1 MEPPFLPGIK
11 CRRTWSVDVS
21 GKMQCRQAMCSMS
34 DHAPTQYPLNRETTS
49 IDNVWVLSRDLMA
62 GKACNQSPKCCKR
75 MRQCCQK
82 VFGGLDG
89 HSNVELLWIAG

>member
-1 MEPPFLPGIK
+1 MDPPFLPGIK

-21 GKMQCRQAMCSMS
+21 GKMQCKQATYSML

-62 GKACNQSPKCCKR
+62 GKACNQSPNAVRGCA
-75 MRQCCQK
+75 
-82 VFGGLDG
+82 
-89 HSNVELLWIAG
+89 NVARRFWGAWESMATVM